1 MNRKELQRQYKETRR
16 PMGVFRVRN
25 TQSGRYFMGSSAD
38 IPAMLNRQRF
48 QLDAGSHPNPAL
60 QRDWKQLGAG
70 AFAFET
76 LDLLTP
82 PDEPGYQ
89 PQGDLRTL
97 EAMWRDKLRQT
108 EGPGYHE
115 EKSSPA

>member
-25 TQSGRYFMGSSAD
+25 LRTGRWFLGASAD
-38 IPAMLNRQRF
+38 VPAMLNRQRF

-60 QRDWKQLGAG
+60 QRDWKDLGAE
-70 AFAFET
+70 AFAFES
-76 LDLLTP
+76 LDLLAP
-82 PDEPGYQ
+82 PENEPGYE
-89 PQGDLRTL
+89 PQGDLRAL
-97 EAMWRDKLRQT
+97 EAMWREKLRQT

-115 EKSSPA
+115 ES